1 MEISSSPFSR
11 ADHVL
16 NVPSSLAIE
25 SLSSLPT
32 SRLNVLVILMYFQE
46 GLFNKN
52 EPDNEL
58 DELLSIPE
66 EIVVNDGLSWADIV
80 KFGDEL
86 RLIHGD
92 KIKIPKNPLS
102 SYSSIAAP
110 M

>member
-1 MEISSSPFSR
+1 
-11 ADHVL
+11 
-16 NVPSSLAIE
+16 
-25 SLSSLPT
+25 
-32 SRLNVLVILMYFQE
+32 MYFQE

-92 KIKIPKNPLS
+92 KIKIPKNQTHVLEAL
-102 SYSSIAAP
+102 YSNQFISRVNDTKA
-110 M
+110 